1 MHDCRKT
8 QIQMTDW
15 LFDDA
20 PQNHMA
26 NIGDCQSCY
35 EQYHALRSALHSFDQ
50 VAETMMPA
58 EDYWA
63 GYEADLRVKLA
74 HDAAP
79 KPLSRFAWRF
89 GWLVPAT
96 VGLVLLLFAV
106 MGNSRTS
113 PPSNATE
120 EKNELA
126 ANVNKRTVAT
136 EQDAAKGAPRKPR
149 ADKQPK
155 PERKEPSRAPAR
167 KPYLLADPNPILAIN
182 MADSFANPVTTKHFE
197 RAQMLLRAF
206 RNAPVTDNTTF
217 DLAYEK
223 KRARHLLYETI
234 VMRREAE
241 TRGDWPME
249 EVLSN
254 LEPLLLDIANLP
266 LRPTSDDVTPI
277 KERMQKKEI
286 VAKLQPYAM
295 PMTIAAVDD

>member
-8 QIQMTDW
+8 QTQMTDW

-20 PQNHMA
+20 PRHHMA
-26 NIGDCQSCY
+26 NIGDCQPCY

-58 EDYWA
+58 ESYWA

-74 HDAAP
+74 QDAAP
-79 KPLSRFAWRF
+79 KSLSRFAWRF
-89 GWLVPAT
+89 GWLIPAT
-96 VGLVLLLFAV
+96 MGLVLLLFAV
-106 MGNSRTS
+106 LGNSRS
-113 PPSNATE
+113 LQLSNVPE
-120 EKNELA
+120 VKNEVA
-126 ANVNKRTVAT
+126 ANVNKRNLET
-136 EQDAAKGAPRKPR
+136 EQDAPKSTPRKSR
-149 ADKQPK
+149 ADKQAK
-155 PERKEPSRAPAR
+155 PERKEPSRAPDK

-206 RNAPVTDNTTF
+206 RNAPVTDNTTI

-249 EVLSN
+249 DVLSN

-266 LRPTSDDVTPI
+266 YRPTSDDVTPI
-277 KERMQKKEI
+277 KERMQKQEI

-295 PMTIAAVDD
+295 PMSIAALDE